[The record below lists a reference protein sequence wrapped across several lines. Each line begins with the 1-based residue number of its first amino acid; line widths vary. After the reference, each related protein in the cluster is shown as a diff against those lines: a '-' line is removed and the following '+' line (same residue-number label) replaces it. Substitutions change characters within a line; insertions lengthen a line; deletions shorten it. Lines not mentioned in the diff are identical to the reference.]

1 MTSALKRIFLR
12 ATWED
17 GMNDQATILTA
28 LSRAALIIADHFE
41 PGLPRDP
48 LATVK
53 TLIEVLDS
61 QELAAAIRRTE
72 RSQGLRVV
80 K

>member
-1 MTSALKRIFLR
+1 
-12 ATWED
+12 
-17 GMNDQATILTA
+17 MNDQAIILLA
-28 LSRAALIIADHFE
+28 LNEAAFVIADHLE

-53 TLIEVLDS
+53 RLIEVLDG
-61 QELAAAIRRTE
+61 QDLVTAIKRAE
-72 RSQGLRVV
+72 QGSGLKVV

>member
-1 MTSALKRIFLR
+1 
-12 ATWED
+12 
-17 GMNDQATILTA
+17 MNDQAIILIA
-28 LSRAALIIADHFE
+28 LSQAALIVTDHFE

-53 TLIEVLDS
+53 RLIEVLDNH
-61 QELAAAIRRTE
+61 ELAAAIGRLE
-72 RSQGLRVV
+72 RGHGLRVV

>member
-1 MTSALKRIFLR
+1 
-12 ATWED
+12 
-17 GMNDQATILTA
+17 MNDQAIILIA
-28 LSRAALIIADHFE
+28 LNEAAFVIADHLE

-53 TLIEVLDS
+53 RLIEVLDG
-61 QELAAAIRRTE
+61 QDLVTAIKRAE
-72 RSQGLRVV
+72 QGSGLKVV